1 MSDQLAIVLWF
12 TGLSGSGKSTIADK
26 LKKRLEKKGKKV
38 LIIDGD
44 MIRNTLH
51 KHLKFTPSDIKK
63 NNRLTVK
70 LCASQRPAYDYI
82 IVSLISPFRES
93 RKQARKKLSPDFL
106 EIYIKAGLR
115 ECIRRDVKG
124 LYRQALAGNIKNFI
138 GVSKNTPYEPP
149 EKPELV
155 VDTKRYSP
163 ATCVKKILARLKKNE
178 GGTRKQCKKM

>member
-1 MSDQLAIVLWF
+1 MSDQLATVLWF

-26 LKKRLEKKGKKV
+26 LKKKLEVKGKKV

-51 KHLKFTPSDIKK
+51 KHLKFTPADIRK

-70 LCASQRPAYDYI
+70 ICAGQRSKYDYI

-93 RKQARKKLSPDFL
+93 RKQARKKLSPGFL
-106 EIYIKAGLR
+106 EVYIKAGLR

-124 LYRQALAGNIKNFI
+124 LYRQALAGKINNFI
-138 GVSKNTPYEPP
+138 GVSPNTPYEPP
-149 EKPELV
+149 ENPELA
-155 VDTKRYSP
+155 VDTKRLTLAS
-163 ATCVKKILARLKKNE
+163 CVRKIIALLQKNE
-178 GGTRKQCKKM
+178 GGTRKQCKKI